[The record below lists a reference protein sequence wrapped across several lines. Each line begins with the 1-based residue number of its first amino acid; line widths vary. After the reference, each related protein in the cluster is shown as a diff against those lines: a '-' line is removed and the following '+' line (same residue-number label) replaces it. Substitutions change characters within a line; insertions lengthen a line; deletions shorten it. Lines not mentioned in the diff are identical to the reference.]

1 MIPILY
7 ESGETAFTSNGVG
20 RLRDI
25 ISCTVVEGRN
35 DVYECDFEYPVD
47 GGNFDLIQPGRIIA
61 VTHDETG
68 DVQPFD
74 IVSYSKPIDG
84 VVAFHA
90 VHISY
95 RQTALTAQGTNINS
109 LADAFT
115 MLSTAEPSNPFTY
128 WTDKTSSAYMAAA
141 DGIPRSVK
149 QFLGGVEGS
158 VLDTYGGEY
167 EWDKFTVKL
176 WNARGSMLDFTIRY
190 GLNLLDYTEDTDY
203 SETFTSVIPYWTGQ
217 DSSGAT
223 EILLGDRVDSGL
235 TSYNGRNDCVPLDMT
250 DKFETKPSKATLES
264 AALTLI
270 QAKAVNLPQQSIK
283 VDFVRL
289 QDMGEFDQ
297 FESLM
302 QCKLCDSV
310 NVVFPDYGM
319 QGVFKVVKT
328 EYDVIEERYS
338 SVELGSLST
347 SLSEALGISNGLP
360 TILSGGG
367 GGGTVEDLV
376 VNNTLAV
383 GGDSDFAGDVDI
395 AGDLTVTG
403 SITADGHSSA
413 IGTIENLTPVSVS
426 VSSGTTWTRLTD
438 TVLQLTPGT
447 WLVTAYAS
455 CPGGTTGDRGLGIT
469 YGTATGNLVQSR
481 TSMRANAGSSIAA
494 MQTTMVVATNTA
506 NRNYAIE
513 YWQNSGSA
521 KSVDFR
527 LSAVRIS

>member
-7 ESGETAFTSNGVG
+7 ESNEVSFASNGLG

-25 ISCTVVEGRN
+25 LSCVVTEERN
-35 DVYECDFEYPVD
+35 SGVYECDFEYPVD
-47 GGNFDLIQPGRIIA
+47 GGNFELIQPGRIIA
-61 VTHDETG
+61 VTHDDSG

-74 IVSYSKPIDG
+74 IVSYSKPING

-90 VHISY
+90 VHVSY
-95 RQTALTAQGTNINS
+95 RQTSLTTQGTNINS

-115 MLSTAEPSNPFTY
+115 MLSGAEPGNPFTY
-128 WTDKTSSAYMAAA
+128 WTDKTSTAYMAAA
-141 DGIPRSVK
+141 DGIPRSVR

-158 VLDTYGGEY
+158 ILDTYGGEY

-176 WNARGSMLDFTIRY
+176 WNARGNLLDFTIRY

-203 SETFTSVIPYWTGQ
+203 SETFTSVVPYWTGQ

-235 TSYNGRNDCVPLDMT
+235 ASYNGRNDCVPLDMT
-250 DKFETKPSKATLES
+250 DKFETKPSKAALET
-264 AALTLI
+264 AARTLI
-270 QAKAVNLPQQSIK
+270 QAKAVNLPHQSIK

-297 FESLM
+297 FANLM
-302 QCKLCDSV
+302 HCRLCDSV
-310 NVVFPDYGM
+310 SVVFPAYGM
-319 QGVFKVVKT
+319 QGVFKVVKV
-328 EYDVIEERYS
+328 EYDAIEERYR

-367 GGGTVEDLV
+367 GTVDDLV

-403 SITADGHSSA
+403 SITAEGHSSA
-413 IGTIENLTPVSVS
+413 IGTIENLASVSVS
-426 VSSGTTWTRLTD
+426 VSSGTSWTRLTD
-438 TVLQLTPGT
+438 TVLQVTPGT

-455 CPGGTTGDRGLGIT
+455 CPGSTTGDRALGIT
-469 YGTATGNLVQSR
+469 YGSATGNLVQSR
-481 TSMRANAGSSIAA
+481 TTMRANAGSGIAA
-494 MQTTMVVATNTA
+494 IQTTAVVATNTA

-513 YWQNSGSA
+513 YWQNSGAA
-521 KSVDFR
+521 KSVEFR
-527 LSAVRIS
+527 MSAVRIS